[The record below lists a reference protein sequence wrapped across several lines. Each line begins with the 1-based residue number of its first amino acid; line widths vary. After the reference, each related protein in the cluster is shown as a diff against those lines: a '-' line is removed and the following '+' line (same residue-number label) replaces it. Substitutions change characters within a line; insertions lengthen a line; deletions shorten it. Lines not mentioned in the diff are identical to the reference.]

1 MISGSRDR
9 AVQNVISAGPF
20 EGTWESLKRYSVPE
34 WYEDSK
40 FGIFIHWGPYAVPAF
55 ENEWYSRNMYLKD
68 STAYDHHVETYGPQ
82 TTFGYKD
89 FIPQFTATRFDPDAW
104 ASLFKEAGAKYVV
117 PVAEHH
123 DGFAMYDCSFTR
135 WNSVRMGPQRDVLG
149 ELAAAVRRQG
159 LVFGASY
166 HRAEHWWFFNGGRD
180 IASDVQD
187 PRYDDLYGPAQP
199 GVFYGQA
206 RPAPAT
212 NPPDKAFLD
221 DWMARLVEL
230 VERYEPQLVYFD
242 WWIEQPAFRPY
253 LSRFAAYYYN
263 RAAQWNRGAAVINY
277 KQGELEGETFAEGS
291 AVYDIE
297 RGQMST
303 ISSRFW
309 QSDTSIMRSSWC
321 DVSSPAYKPVNE
333 LIGDLVDVVSKNGTL
348 LLNIG
353 PRADGSI
360 PDEAAERLRAI
371 GRWLEVN
378 GEAIYASRPWRV
390 FGEGPT
396 ESAAVIHGVYPDEA
410 KGREFTEKDIR
421 FTTREG
427 KLYATFL
434 AWPENGTVAITS
446 LGENGQH
453 QVPITRVELLGS
465 GVPLTWERD
474 AEALRVALPAR
485 AVRQHPGV
493 LRITT

>member
-1 MISGSRDR
+1 MISGGHDR
-9 AVQNVISAGPF
+9 TVPQVISARPF
-20 EGTWESLKRYSVPE
+20 EETWESLKTYSLPG

-40 FGIFIHWGPYAVPAF
+40 FGIFIHWGPYTVPAF
-55 ENEWYSRNMYLKD
+55 ENEWYPRNMYLRD
-68 STAYDHHVETYGPQ
+68 SSAYNHHVETYGPQ

-89 FIPQFTATRFDPDAW
+89 FIPQFTARQFDPDAW

-159 LVFGASY
+159 LVFGTSY

-206 RPAPAT
+206 QPAPAT

-230 VERYEPQLVYFD
+230 VERYQPQLVYFD

-263 RAAQWNRGAAVINY
+263 RAAQWSRRAVINY

-303 ISSRFW
+303 ISARFW
-309 QSDTSIMRSSWC
+309 QSDTSIMRNSWC
-321 DVSSPAYKPVNE
+321 DVSSPDYKPVNE
-333 LIGDLVDVVSKNGTL
+333 LIGDLVDVVSKNGAL

-360 PDEAAERLRAI
+360 PEEAAERLRAI

-378 GEAIYASRPWRV
+378 GEAIYSSRPWRV

-396 ESAAVIHGVYPDEA
+396 ESAAVIHGVYPDET

-434 AWPENGTVAITS
+434 AWPESGTVAITS

-453 QVPITRVELLGS
+453 QVPITLVELLGS

-474 AEALRVALPAR
+474 AEALRVALPAS
-485 AVRQHPGV
+485 APRQHPGV